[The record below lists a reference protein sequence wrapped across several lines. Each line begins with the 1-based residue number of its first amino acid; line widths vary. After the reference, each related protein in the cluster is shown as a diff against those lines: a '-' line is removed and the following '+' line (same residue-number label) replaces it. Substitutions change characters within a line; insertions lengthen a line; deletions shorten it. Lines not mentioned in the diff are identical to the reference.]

1 MLGVNWQ
8 SCLGCI
14 CSGTPCQKLFALMLT
29 NGWHKKNSAQLPQ
42 QLVRREPDGALGF
55 GGARVPGGLSHF
67 FLIINILL
75 LRQIYF
81 TILKNTSLAILKNTS
96 SYKIGVSPHRFLVA
110 FQLNRLHTMCRHALK
125 CEPAYLVMSLCVSSA
140 WPFWG
145 TVSLPIISNTCA
157 LVVTSIIV
165 PFLCKV

>member
-1 MLGVNWQ
+1 MTGVTLVLGDGVKWQ

-29 NGWHKKNSAQLPQ
+29 NGWHEKNSAQLP

-55 GGARVPGGLSHF
+55 GGARVPAGLSDF

-145 TVSLPIISNTCA
+145 TVSSSIL
-157 LVVTSIIV
+157 SIIV